1 MTVLSEQDKIRLLAN
16 IVKIQTENDHEIEV
30 CEYLKDLLSQYDID
44 SKIVKV
50 NDSRANLVAEIG
62 SGAPVL
68 AISGHMDVVDAGDH
82 DDWTFPPFELTDK
95 DGKLFGRGTTDMKGG
110 LMAMVIAMIE
120 LKQSNALKQGTIRLL
135 ATTGEETEQYGA
147 QLLADEG
154 YLDDVSGLIIGEPTS
169 NIAYYAH
176 KGSMSC
182 VVTAKG
188 KAAHSSMPHLG
199 TNAVDILVDFVNEMK
214 QEYKNIKEHDKVHE
228 LDAVPMI
235 EKHLHRK
242 IGEEES
248 HIYSGFVMLNSVF
261 NGGKQVNSVPHKAT
275 AKYNV
280 RTVPE
285 YDSTFVKDLF
295 EKVIR
300 HVGEDY
306 LTVDIPSSHDPV
318 ASDRDNP
325 LIQNITRIAP
335 NYVHEDIVV
344 SALIGTTDASSFL
357 GTNENNVD
365 FAVFGP
371 GESIMA
377 HQVDEFIRK
386 DMYLSYIDV
395 YKDVFKAYLEK

>member
-1 MTVLSEQDKIRLLAN
+1 MTVLSEQDKIRLLAD

-275 AKYNV
+275 AKY
-280 RTVPE
+280 
-285 YDSTFVKDLF
+285 
-295 EKVIR
+295 
-300 HVGEDY
+300 
-306 LTVDIPSSHDPV
+306 
-318 ASDRDNP
+318 SDRDNP